1 MLVLW
6 NVCGAFRPTE
16 IILDIDHTQRE
27 RFEQSVKEMRAA
39 EKDFHSHMP
48 RLLQLC
54 IALFDALLARSKFL
68 CYFFMILNHMVNASI
83 LSLVYPLSVFLW
95 AMLSVPRPT
104 KTYWITVITYTEAV
118 VVVKYLFQFGFFPW
132 NDDVERESSFWPPRI
147 IGIEKKEDYAIYDLV
162 LLVSLF
168 AHRTVLKVRS
178 CAVCIVCEVMNR
190 ASHDLNVV
198 VVFL

>member
-1 MLVLW
+1 M
-6 NVCGAFRPTE
+6 
-16 IILDIDHTQRE
+16 TQRE
-27 RFEQSVKEMRAA
+27 RFEQSVKEMQEA

-48 RLLQLC
+48 RLLQLF
-54 IALFDALLARSKFL
+54 IALFDALMARSKFL

-83 LSLVYPLSVFLW
+83 LSIVYPLPVFLW

-132 NDDVERESSFWPPRI
+132 NDEVERESSFWPPRI

-168 AHRTVLKVRS
+168 AHRTVLKVRDTS
-178 CAVCIVCEVMNR
+178 I
-190 ASHDLNVV
+190 L
-198 VVFL
+198 